1 MNENHAM
8 RIEIPFS
15 LVVGTGCLT
24 VLLATALAYI
34 LMEGKKREQERVQ
47 TTIDDA
53 NNDENNNSSLVA
65 SIDPALYPGGVITVY
80 YATQTGTAE
89 SFARELEREGVDH
102 GFYVHVVDIEDVQQV
117 TDLLQNRRTTTND
130 NEEEQLMTST
140 TAIFLSATYGE
151 GEAPDNATNFANQIK
166 LITGIKDLHHLTIH
180 QQESIEPSLKDLDFC
195 VFGLGNKQYDHYNAM
210 GKFLDAALE
219 MLGASRI
226 VPLGLGND
234 DEDLEADFENWR
246 ENQLWP
252 ALKKK
257 YNVIPSSSL
266 STNSKKSILPDCP
279 YEVIFHEE
287 KDALMPNYDLL
298 PEQIHSSSRHYFT
311 AFDCPVTLVR
321 ELRSEADPGST
332 VHVEIDISLA
342 RHLGTNAPTSNNP
355 LTYTTA
361 DNLAILPVNE
371 SSVVEHVAER
381 LGYDLDTIFSVRSSS
396 HHEWHGAPFPM
407 PCTVR
412 ECLTRYCDLTSPP
425 RRSDL
430 KLLAAY
436 CEPDSVD
443 QKALSRMASKDG
455 RVEYKEKILD
465 GFVGLVNIL
474 KLCPTIQMPLEH
486 FLSYVSPIQA
496 RYYTISSSNL
506 VHPNSI
512 HLTVSVTQHE
522 RKDGSM
528 FKGMC
533 SSHLADYKKKDTMC
547 RPKVRVFNRPSTF
560 RLPKD
565 SSRPII
571 MIGPGTGLAPMRA
584 FLQERWYQKTSLKQ
598 TVGANILYFGC
609 KKETHDLIYKE
620 ELDTFVQDGILNH
633 LRVAFS
639 REKSEKVYVQHLLKQ
654 HADETWKYLEEDGAF
669 LYTCG
674 GVKMGHDVSETLA
687 EIISSEGRLS
697 LDEAKKY
704 ISRLSDEGRFVQELW
719 A

>member
-1 MNENHAM
+1 MNEYHTIRM
-8 RIEIPFS
+8 EIPFS
-15 LVVGTGCLT
+15 FVVGTGCLT
-24 VLLATALAYI
+24 VLLATALAYV
-34 LMEGKKREQERVQ
+34 LMEGKKRRQEGEKM
-47 TTIDDA
+47 TIDDA
-53 NNDENNNSSLVA
+53 NGEHNIATIVT
-65 SIDPALYPGGVITVY
+65 SIDPIVYPGGVITVY

-102 GFYVHVVDIEDVQQV
+102 GFYVHVVDIEDVLHV
-117 TDLLQNRRTTTND
+117 SDLVKNRRTTTND
-130 NEEEQLMTST
+130 NKNEQSMTS

-151 GEAPDNATNFANQIK
+151 GEAPDNATNFVNQIK
-166 LITGIKDLHHLTIH
+166 QITGIEDLHHLTT

-210 GKFLDAALE
+210 GKFLDTALE

-226 VPLGLGND
+226 TSLGLGND

-252 ALKKK
+252 TLKKK
-257 YNVIPSSSL
+257 YNVVPSSSMPSVL
-266 STNSKKSILPDCP
+266 KKNTLPDCP
-279 YEVIFHEE
+279 YEVIYHEQ
-287 KDALMPNYDLL
+287 KDSLMPNFDLL

-321 ELRSEADPGST
+321 ELRNKDDPGST
-332 VHVEIDISLA
+332 IHVEIDISLA
-342 RHLGTNAPTSNNP
+342 RHLGTSPSTANNSP

-361 DNLAILPVNE
+361 DNLAVLPVNE
-371 SSVVEHVAER
+371 SSVVEHVAKR
-381 LGYDLDTIFSVRSSS
+381 LGYDLDAIFSVQASPN
-396 HHEWHGAPFPM
+396 HEWHGAPFPM

-430 KLLAAY
+430 KLLASY
-436 CEPDSVD
+436 CVPDSVE
-443 QKALSRMASKDG
+443 QKALSRMASKEG
-455 RVEYKEKILD
+455 RAEYKEKILD
-465 GFVGLVNIL
+465 GYVGLVEIL
-474 KLCPTIQMPLEH
+474 NLCPTIHMPLEH

-506 VHPNSI
+506 VHPKSV

-522 RKDGSM
+522 RKNGSI
-528 FKGMC
+528 FKGLC
-533 SSHLADYKKKDTMC
+533 SSHLADFKKKETAC
-547 RPKVRVFNRPSTF
+547 RQTVRVFNRPSTF

-584 FLQERWYQKTSLKQ
+584 LLQERWYQKTSLKMN
-598 TVGANILYFGC
+598 VGANILYFGC
-609 KKETHDLIYKE
+609 KKESHDFIYKE
-620 ELDTFVQDGILNH
+620 ELESFIQGGILDH

-639 REKSEKVYVQHLLKQ
+639 REKAEKVYVQHLLKQ
-654 HADETWKYLEEDGAF
+654 HDDETWNYLEKEGAF
-669 LYTCG
+669 LYICG
-674 GVKMGHDVSETLA
+674 GVKMGHDVCETLT
-687 EIISSEGRLS
+687 EIISSKGKMS
-697 LDEAKKY
+697 LDDGKAY
-704 ISRLSDEGRFVQELW
+704 LSRLSDQGRFVQELW